1 TVSIFKPSYNNH
13 KIFFS
18 QKLDLRLLAP
28 SDRVVVYETKSI
40 TCEITSRLL
49 SISARYSRR
58 PGSRRADAF
67 RGHGFSLLEKTTL
80 RGLQTPPGPAITA
93 PTQALWSRRRQ
104 RPPLTR
110 TGKAIYG
117 KSLLLANAIP
127 ATRIHEDSCGRKG
140 IGGTPQCVS
149 TRRPTS
155 RPRKA

>member
-28 SDRVVVYETKSI
+28 SKRVVVYDTKSI
-40 TCEITSRLL
+40 NCEVTSRLL
-49 SISARYSRR
+49 SISTRYSRR
-58 PGSRRADAF
+58 PGSLRADAF

-80 RGLQTPPGPAITA
+80 RGLQTRAGTAITR
-93 PTQALWSRRRQ
+93 PTEDLCSRRSH

-117 KSLLLANAIP
+117 KL
-127 ATRIHEDSCGRKG
+127 CY
-140 IGGTPQCVS
+140 
-149 TRRPTS
+149 
-155 RPRKA
+155 